1 MQIRKTENVPVY
13 VYEVRG
19 NNVKTFGQ
27 AWCNEVRVETG
38 GDINKKFQVSFHIRT
53 TLSPGK

>member
-1 MQIRKTENVPVY
+1 MQIRKAENVPVY
-13 VYEVRG
+13 VNEVRG
-19 NNVKTFGQ
+19 NKVKKFGQ

-38 GDINKKFQVSFHIRT
+38 GDINKKIQVSFHIRM